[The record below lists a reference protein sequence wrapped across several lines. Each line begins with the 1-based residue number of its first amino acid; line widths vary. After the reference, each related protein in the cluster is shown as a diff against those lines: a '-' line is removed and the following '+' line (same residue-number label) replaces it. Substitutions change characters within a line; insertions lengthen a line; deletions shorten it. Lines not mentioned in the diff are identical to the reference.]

1 MQFDIITIFP
11 ELFDTFKTTSVIKHA
26 INKQVIT
33 INIHNL
39 RDYTDE
45 KHNKVDDTSYGGGV
59 GMILMAQPIIN
70 AVKFI
75 KSPNKKSHVV
85 LLSPSPN
92 FFNQKKAKTYAED
105 YEQVI
110 LICGRYE
117 GVDERVKQT
126 VVDETISIG
135 EYVLTGGELASMV
148 IVDTTSRM
156 VKGFFEKNN
165 VLENESYI
173 NGKYI
178 EYPQYTKPEVVEE
191 ISVPKVLISG
201 NHQEILKW
209 KEANKVNY
217 TN

>member
-70 AVKFI
+70 AVKSI
-75 KSPNKKSHVV
+75 QLPNKKCHVI
-85 LLSPSPN
+85 LLSPSTN
-92 FFNQKKAKTYAED
+92 FFNQEKAKKF
-105 YEQVI
+105 EQNFDQII

-156 VKGFFEKNN
+156 VKGFFEKDN

-178 EYPQYTKPEVVEE
+178 EYPQYTKPEIVEE

-209 KEANKVNY
+209 KETNKIKY